1 MLRSISTPLADN
13 FARNPGA
20 VRIPR
25 TMVSPSQK
33 RMAPSFPDSSTST
46 ANGHNPSS
54 VKASSQ
60 YSGGEI
66 SGFAIAGTAPATTN
80 SATNS
85 PTIRLMAPSLR
96 STSEPEPSSPL
107 SLTDRL
113 PTLLSASG
121 HCHQGGGREAHPARF
136 RKSAEPHV
144 SETEYLGEFIV
155 SDGSRQ
161 RPPPDLRVDPVVDR
175 GEDGRALMSPHRD
188 IGERYGHQSMEVIG
202 LSKREGRPQRLD
214 GVAADYLVE
223 ELGQGGIAGCLF
235 ERRRGD
241 NRRCSIRRENP
252 RHLGESPLPV
262 PEEHRGELAHHPV
275 EGSALERKF
284 LGESS
289 LPIDG
294 SCGLP
299 GDSKHSHVGV
309 DPCHPPGGACPA

>member
-96 STSEPEPSSPL
+96 STSEPKPSSLL
-107 SLTDRL
+107 SLTVGI
-113 PTLLSASG
+113 PSLLSAHG
-121 HCHQGGGREAHPARF
+121 HCHKDAGSEAITASM
-136 RKSAEPHV
+136 RKAAEPQV
-144 SETEYLGEFIV
+144 SETEYRGEYIV

-161 RPPPDLRVDPVVDR
+161 RPTPDLRVDPVVDKD
-175 GEDGRALMSPHRD
+175 EDGRALMSQHRD
-188 IGERYGHQSMEVIG
+188 IGER
-202 LSKREGRPQRLD
+202 
-214 GVAADYLVE
+214 
-223 ELGQGGIAGCLF
+223 
-235 ERRRGD
+235 
-241 NRRCSIRRENP
+241 
-252 RHLGESPLPV
+252 
-262 PEEHRGELAHHPV
+262 
-275 EGSALERKF
+275 
-284 LGESS
+284 
-289 LPIDG
+289 
-294 SCGLP
+294 
-299 GDSKHSHVGV
+299 
-309 DPCHPPGGACPA
+309 